1 MTPGPPVRAPT
12 TSFPCRPFPCL
23 SRGTFYHRV
32 MGRTYLFECGK
43 CGYRATVAGGV
54 ERGPQLVVQTIHCLE
69 CRELHDAVIELKVPA
84 APAAKLSRWKLKP
97 TPFDSDPGDEKPPTF
112 AAALHHLVV
121 GRDQSFRWMK
131 FKLACPVSPRHRLR
145 VWQQPGKC
153 PRCGIFLDGSGTP
166 FKVWD

>member
-1 MTPGPPVRAPT
+1 MRQVR
-12 TSFPCRPFPCL
+12 L
-23 SRGTFYHRV
+23 SRH
-32 MGRTYLFECGK
+32 GR
-43 CGYRATVAGGV
+43 RGV

-121 GRDQSFRWMK
+121 GRDQSFHWMK
-131 FKLACPVSPRHRLR
+131 FKLVCPVSPRHRLR